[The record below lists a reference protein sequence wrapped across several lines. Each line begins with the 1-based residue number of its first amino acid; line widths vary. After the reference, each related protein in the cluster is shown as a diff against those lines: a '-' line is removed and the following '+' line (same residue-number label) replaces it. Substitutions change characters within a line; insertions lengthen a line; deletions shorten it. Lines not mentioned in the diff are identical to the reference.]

1 MNPTAIV
8 TGGSRGIGKGIVL
21 ELAKA
26 GFDLAINF
34 ASNADAAALAAKEAV
49 AAANAEGKSIR
60 AEICQADISY
70 GDGRK
75 RLIEFARDRFA
86 ELNLLVNNAGV
97 APQVRADLL
106 DVSEESLDRL
116 MNINLKGPF
125 FLTQL
130 AAKWMLES
138 APRLAAKKKPAHSPK
153 IVTITSISAYAA
165 SVDRGDYCLSKSA
178 LSMLTPLFATRL
190 AAHGIQVFELRPG
203 VIETDMTAPV
213 KSKYDKLISEG
224 LTPMPRWG
232 TPEDV
237 GKAVVAIATGLFP
250 FSTGEV
256 LNIDGG
262 FHLRRL

>member
-60 AEICQADISY
+60 AEICQADISH